1 MCTMYWTQERKRR
14 RPYRYETVFLSKS
27 GVQQR
32 GKSHGNQV
40 DVHANAKRLSNR
52 PVHER
57 VLMRSTMVGALPP
70 IARTRFASSSRTA
83 IEREQAIKREGAAE
97 ESTRDSQAAD
107 QYEVWL
113 CELWG
118 ERTVDVVV
126 QRG

>member
-57 VLMRSTMVGALPP
+57 VLMRSTMVGALSTTAMGLIPALNTACSNRSPP
-70 IARTRFASSSRTA
+70 PNRRVKAPDLGYRWR
-83 IEREQAIKREGAAE
+83 IKLSM
-97 ESTRDSQAAD
+97 STKAK
-107 QYEVWL
+107 
-113 CELWG
+113 
-118 ERTVDVVV
+118 
-126 QRG
+126 